1 MEDGVKQVMN
11 KMNFNLSF
19 CLLFKQREIRMEKVR
34 KLFRVLQN
42 GQIKKKEGE
51 KIILLKL
58 KEVTACSSL

>member
-1 MEDGVKQVMN
+1 
-11 KMNFNLSF
+11 
-19 CLLFKQREIRMEKVR
+19 MEKVR

-58 KEVTACSSL
+58 KEVCSSL

>member
-58 KEVTACSSL
+58 KEVTVCSSL